1 MKSSLTK
8 SRNYYKPFSY
18 PWAYDAFMA
27 SEQMHWLWTEVPM
40 IEDIK
45 DWKNVL
51 TDGERDFLTKVFR
64 FFTQGDIDVSS
75 AYVNT
80 YLPFFPTPEIRMMLS
95 SFAAREAVHIAAY
108 SHLIETIGMPETVYN
123 EFLQYEAM
131 AEKHDFFHGL
141 AEDQQENIAVK
152 MAAFSAF
159 TEGMQLF
166 SSFVMLL
173 NFTRNGTMKGMG
185 QIIAW
190 SINDETLHTESMIR
204 LFREYIIE
212 NPELWTDSLKKRIYD
227 IAEKMIELEDA
238 FIDLAFGVND
248 MSKQN
253 LSPADV
259 KAYIRW
265 ICDRR
270 LAAMGMKEIFKVNV
284 NPLPWVDSMLGV
296 THTNFFEN
304 RVVDYAKGALS
315 GSWGDVWGQ
324 AGTKYY
330 VQPLTLQFNRRPAR
344 SPFFLFTPSFEFQ
357 LLPKQDSVSSLHICE
372 HVHTQKTR

>member
-238 FIDLAFGVND
+238 FIDLAEYGV
-248 MSKQN
+248 
-253 LSPADV
+253 
-259 KAYIRW
+259 
-265 ICDRR
+265 CD
-270 LAAMGMKEIFKVNV
+270 N
-284 NPLPWVDSMLGV
+284 S
-296 THTNFFEN
+296 
-304 RVVDYAKGALS
+304 
-315 GSWGDVWGQ
+315 
-324 AGTKYY
+324 
-330 VQPLTLQFNRRPAR
+330 
-344 SPFFLFTPSFEFQ
+344 
-357 LLPKQDSVSSLHICE
+357 
-372 HVHTQKTR
+372 

>member
-1 MKSSLTK
+1 
-8 SRNYYKPFSY
+8 
-18 PWAYDAFMA
+18 
-27 SEQMHWLWTEVPM
+27 
-40 IEDIK
+40 
-45 DWKNVL
+45 
-51 TDGERDFLTKVFR
+51 
-64 FFTQGDIDVSS
+64 
-75 AYVNT
+75 
-80 YLPFFPTPEIRMMLS
+80 
-95 SFAAREAVHIAAY
+95 
-108 SHLIETIGMPETVYN
+108 
-123 EFLQYEAM
+123 
-131 AEKHDFFHGL
+131 
-141 AEDQQENIAVK
+141 

-227 IAEKMIELEDA
+227 IAEKMI
-238 FIDLAFGVND
+238 
-248 MSKQN
+248 
-253 LSPADV
+253 
-259 KAYIRW
+259 RW

-324 AGTKYY
+324 AGTK
-330 VQPLTLQFNRRPAR
+330 
-344 SPFFLFTPSFEFQ
+344 
-357 LLPKQDSVSSLHICE
+357 
-372 HVHTQKTR
+372 

>member
-1 MKSSLTK
+1 M
-8 SRNYYKPFSY
+8 
-18 PWAYDAFMA
+18 
-27 SEQMHWLWTEVPM
+27 
-40 IEDIK
+40 
-45 DWKNVL
+45 
-51 TDGERDFLTKVFR
+51 
-64 FFTQGDIDVSS
+64 
-75 AYVNT
+75 
-80 YLPFFPTPEIRMMLS
+80 
-95 SFAAREAVHIAAY
+95 HIAAY

-324 AGTKYY
+324 AGTK
-330 VQPLTLQFNRRPAR
+330 
-344 SPFFLFTPSFEFQ
+344 
-357 LLPKQDSVSSLHICE
+357 
-372 HVHTQKTR
+372 

>member
-1 MKSSLTK
+1 
-8 SRNYYKPFSY
+8 
-18 PWAYDAFMA
+18 
-27 SEQMHWLWTEVPM
+27 
-40 IEDIK
+40 
-45 DWKNVL
+45 
-51 TDGERDFLTKVFR
+51 
-64 FFTQGDIDVSS
+64 
-75 AYVNT
+75 
-80 YLPFFPTPEIRMMLS
+80 MMLS

-238 FIDLAFGVND
+238 SSTL
-248 MSKQN
+248 
-253 LSPADV
+253 LSA
-259 KAYIRW
+259 
-265 ICDRR
+265 
-270 LAAMGMKEIFKVNV
+270 
-284 NPLPWVDSMLGV
+284 SM
-296 THTNFFEN
+296 T
-304 RVVDYAKGALS
+304 
-315 GSWGDVWGQ
+315 
-324 AGTKYY
+324 
-330 VQPLTLQFNRRPAR
+330 
-344 SPFFLFTPSFEFQ
+344 
-357 LLPKQDSVSSLHICE
+357 
-372 HVHTQKTR
+372 

>member
-159 TEGMQLF
+159 T
-166 SSFVMLL
+166 
-173 NFTRNGTMKGMG
+173 
-185 QIIAW
+185 
-190 SINDETLHTESMIR
+190 
-204 LFREYIIE
+204 
-212 NPELWTDSLKKRIYD
+212 
-227 IAEKMIELEDA
+227 
-238 FIDLAFGVND
+238 
-248 MSKQN
+248 
-253 LSPADV
+253 
-259 KAYIRW
+259 
-265 ICDRR
+265 
-270 LAAMGMKEIFKVNV
+270 
-284 NPLPWVDSMLGV
+284 
-296 THTNFFEN
+296 
-304 RVVDYAKGALS
+304 
-315 GSWGDVWGQ
+315 
-324 AGTKYY
+324 
-330 VQPLTLQFNRRPAR
+330 
-344 SPFFLFTPSFEFQ
+344 
-357 LLPKQDSVSSLHICE
+357 
-372 HVHTQKTR
+372 

>member
-141 AEDQQENIAVK
+141 AEDQQDAQKLGVEGTPYFLVNNMVVRGALPLDLFKGAVD
-152 MAAFSAF
+152 MA
-159 TEGMQLF
+159 L
-166 SSFVMLL
+166 
-173 NFTRNGTMKGMG
+173 
-185 QIIAW
+185 
-190 SINDETLHTESMIR
+190 
-204 LFREYIIE
+204 
-212 NPELWTDSLKKRIYD
+212 
-227 IAEKMIELEDA
+227 
-238 FIDLAFGVND
+238 
-248 MSKQN
+248 KQN
-253 LSPADV
+253 N
-259 KAYIRW
+259 K
-265 ICDRR
+265 
-270 LAAMGMKEIFKVNV
+270 
-284 NPLPWVDSMLGV
+284 
-296 THTNFFEN
+296 
-304 RVVDYAKGALS
+304 
-315 GSWGDVWGQ
+315 
-324 AGTKYY
+324 
-330 VQPLTLQFNRRPAR
+330 
-344 SPFFLFTPSFEFQ
+344 
-357 LLPKQDSVSSLHICE
+357 
-372 HVHTQKTR
+372 

>member
-1 MKSSLTK
+1 
-8 SRNYYKPFSY
+8 
-18 PWAYDAFMA
+18 
-27 SEQMHWLWTEVPM
+27 
-40 IEDIK
+40 
-45 DWKNVL
+45 
-51 TDGERDFLTKVFR
+51 
-64 FFTQGDIDVSS
+64 
-75 AYVNT
+75 
-80 YLPFFPTPEIRMMLS
+80 
-95 SFAAREAVHIAAY
+95 
-108 SHLIETIGMPETVYN
+108 
-123 EFLQYEAM
+123 
-131 AEKHDFFHGL
+131 
-141 AEDQQENIAVK
+141 

-212 NPELWTDSLKKRIYD
+212 NPELW
-227 IAEKMIELEDA
+227 LEDA

-270 LAAMGMKEIFKVNV
+270 LSAMGMKEIFKVNV

-324 AGTKYY
+324 AGIK
-330 VQPLTLQFNRRPAR
+330 
-344 SPFFLFTPSFEFQ
+344 
-357 LLPKQDSVSSLHICE
+357 
-372 HVHTQKTR
+372 

>member
-1 MKSSLTK
+1 
-8 SRNYYKPFSY
+8 
-18 PWAYDAFMA
+18 
-27 SEQMHWLWTEVPM
+27 M

-253 LSPADV
+253 KIGRA
-259 KAYIRW
+259 
-265 ICDRR
+265 
-270 LAAMGMKEIFKVNV
+270 
-284 NPLPWVDSMLGV
+284 
-296 THTNFFEN
+296 
-304 RVVDYAKGALS
+304 
-315 GSWGDVWGQ
+315 
-324 AGTKYY
+324 
-330 VQPLTLQFNRRPAR
+330 
-344 SPFFLFTPSFEFQ
+344 
-357 LLPKQDSVSSLHICE
+357 
-372 HVHTQKTR
+372 HV

>member
-1 MKSSLTK
+1 
-8 SRNYYKPFSY
+8 
-18 PWAYDAFMA
+18 
-27 SEQMHWLWTEVPM
+27 
-40 IEDIK
+40 
-45 DWKNVL
+45 
-51 TDGERDFLTKVFR
+51 
-64 FFTQGDIDVSS
+64 
-75 AYVNT
+75 
-80 YLPFFPTPEIRMMLS
+80 MMLS

-259 KAYIRW
+259 KAYICW

-315 GSWGDVWGQ
+315 GSWGEVWGQ
-324 AGTKYY
+324 AGTK
-330 VQPLTLQFNRRPAR
+330 
-344 SPFFLFTPSFEFQ
+344 
-357 LLPKQDSVSSLHICE
+357 
-372 HVHTQKTR
+372 

>member
-1 MKSSLTK
+1 MKSILTK

-324 AGTKYY
+324 AGTK
-330 VQPLTLQFNRRPAR
+330 
-344 SPFFLFTPSFEFQ
+344 
-357 LLPKQDSVSSLHICE
+357 
-372 HVHTQKTR
+372 